1 MSTGVCRGQK
11 TLQQVPIPIFL
22 LNFKRLGLLNYYFSE
37 STMTYE
43 TMNLS
48 SNILSYYFYEI
59 KLTIFT
65 ETYRAVKKSTGI
77 SSY

>member
-1 MSTGVCRGQK
+1 MSTGACRGQQ

-22 LNFKRLGLLNYYFSE
+22 LNFKHLSLLNYYFSE
-37 STMTYE
+37 SAMTYE
-43 TMNLS
+43 TINLS

-59 KLTIFT
+59 KLTIFN